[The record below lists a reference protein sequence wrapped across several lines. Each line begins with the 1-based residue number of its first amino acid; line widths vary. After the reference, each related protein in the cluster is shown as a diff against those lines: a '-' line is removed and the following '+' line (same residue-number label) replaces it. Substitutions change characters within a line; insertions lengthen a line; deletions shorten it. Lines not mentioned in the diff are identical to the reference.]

1 MCLMSKIINTLFAF
15 KQRGGSNLQVK
26 SWISVFFIDLKI
38 SLNMSVLAESSVS
51 KNCSDRN

>member
-1 MCLMSKIINTLFAF
+1 MSKIRNRLFAF
-15 KQRGGSNLQVK
+15 KQRGRSNLQVK
-26 SWISVFFIDLKI
+26 SWSSVFFIDLKI